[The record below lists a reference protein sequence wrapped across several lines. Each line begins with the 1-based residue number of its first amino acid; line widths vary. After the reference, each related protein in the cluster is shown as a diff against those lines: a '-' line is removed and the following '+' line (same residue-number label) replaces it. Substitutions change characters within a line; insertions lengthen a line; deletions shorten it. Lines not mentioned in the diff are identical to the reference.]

1 MARTDDLLIA
11 RKAVAIASWPRQAVM
26 GREQLVYIARDPD
39 PGVDEHDEVV
49 TDPLQVGDKVGRKD
63 DARAVLCDDLHQ
75 ALKKLAPGP
84 P

>member
-1 MARTDDLLIA
+1 
-11 RKAVAIASWPRQAVM
+11 M

-63 DARAVLCDDLHQ
+63 DARTVLCDHLHQ

-84 P
+84 Q